1 MENNY
6 LEQKKN
12 THLYFQVGEHKY
24 AISSDNVLEI
34 MKLPALDYPQKLPYN
49 IVGLLKY
56 NSFVINIIDIRL
68 YLDMEITGYT
78 TQNELI
84 IAKTDEIIIG
94 IIVDKTFGL
103 LPFDIAQMDSIP
115 FNDKKLFIES
125 LYKFENETI
134 YTINIYTLEKI
145 LKDKE
150 YKEKDVNIP
159 ALFPQDNESKEI
171 FLRRTKDRANK
182 AALRLYNEFEYI
194 SDKYLSINLNH
205 DFYCVSLQ
213 YVKEILKD
221 VPITK
226 VPGTPRAVAGIMN
239 LRGDYITVIDLKE
252 LLSLPN
258 ENNNSGSIITIE
270 VNDIK
275 IALLIDKINEIFDY
289 VVVNAENGTDSY
301 YLTEFL
307 NEDILYTV
315 LNIEKIVHDKKIIVS
330 DI

>member
-12 THLYFQVGEHKY
+12 THLYFQIGEHKY

-49 IVGLLKY
+49 IIGLLKY

-68 YLDMEITGYT
+68 YLDMDIKGYT

-84 IAKTDEIIIG
+84 IVKTDEVILG

-103 LPFDIAQMDSIP
+103 LPIDIAQMDSIP

-125 LYKFENETI
+125 LYKFNNETI

-150 YKEKDVNIP
+150 YKERDINILS
-159 ALFPQDNESKEI
+159 LFPQDEISKDI
-171 FLRRTKDRANK
+171 FIKRTKNRADK
-182 AALRLYNEFEYI
+182 SALRLFSEFDYI
-194 SDKYLSINLNH
+194 SDKYLSLNINK
-205 DFYCVSLQ
+205 DFYCISLQ

-221 VPITK
+221 VQISN
-226 VPGTPRAVAGIMN
+226 VPGTPNTIAGIMN

-258 ENNNSGSIITIE
+258 NNNKTSAIIIE
-270 VNDIK
+270 INDIK
-275 IALLIDKINEIFDY
+275 LALLVDKVNEIFDY
-289 VVVNAENGTDSY
+289 IVVNAENGSDSY

-315 LNIEKIVHDKKIIVS
+315 LNIEKIASDKKIVVS
-330 DI
+330 DL

>member
-1 MENNY
+1 M
-6 LEQKKN
+6 
-12 THLYFQVGEHKY
+12 
-24 AISSDNVLEI
+24 
-34 MKLPALDYPQKLPYN
+34 
-49 IVGLLKY
+49 
-56 NSFVINIIDIRL
+56 
-68 YLDMEITGYT
+68 
-78 TQNELI
+78 
-84 IAKTDEIIIG
+84 
-94 IIVDKTFGL
+94 
-103 LPFDIAQMDSIP
+103 
-115 FNDKKLFIES
+115 
-125 LYKFENETI
+125 
-134 YTINIYTLEKI
+134 
-145 LKDKE
+145 
-150 YKEKDVNIP
+150 
-159 ALFPQDNESKEI
+159 
-171 FLRRTKDRANK
+171 
-182 AALRLYNEFEYI
+182 RLYNEFEYI